1 MIILHVKV
9 YNLILKTLNKKNQKV
24 RILLNKQ
31 LSKYLGIDFG
41 INKSGVSISDSNKL
55 ISFPLETIETKNLL
69 DYIKQ
74 ISIDENIE
82 IFFEKIDLFLFLTES
97 EGFGLVVLEA
107 IENNIPVVCSNI
119 EPLSEFV
126 ENSYK
131 TLVNR
136 DNTGDIANFVYKILN
151 DDDLIKQ
158 IQIKQKNKIT
168 KEFPITLSAEK
179 HEKYY
184 INLLNN

>member
-41 INKSGVSISDSNKL
+41 VKKSGVSISDSNKL

-82 IFFEKIDLFLFLTES
+82 IIVIGKPLMLNNEIHDLEEEIVKFIKSLKNYLPSIQVERIDERFTSKIS
-97 EGFGLVVLEA
+97 
-107 IENNIPVVCSNI
+107 
-119 EPLSEFV
+119 
-126 ENSYK
+126 
-131 TLVNR
+131 
-136 DNTGDIANFVYKILN
+136 
-151 DDDLIKQ
+151 KQ
-158 IQIKQKNKIT
+158 IIINSGVGKKNRRDKLIIDKISASLILESYLIQKNK
-168 KEFPITLSAEK
+168 
-179 HEKYY
+179 
-184 INLLNN
+184 

>member
-41 INKSGVSISDSNKL
+41 IKKSGVSISDSNKL

-69 DYIKQ
+69 DYIRQ

-82 IFFEKIDLFLFLTES
+82 IVVIGKPLKLNNEIHDLEEEIVKFIKSLKNHLPNIQVERIDERFTSKIS
-97 EGFGLVVLEA
+97 
-107 IENNIPVVCSNI
+107 
-119 EPLSEFV
+119 
-126 ENSYK
+126 
-131 TLVNR
+131 
-136 DNTGDIANFVYKILN
+136 
-151 DDDLIKQ
+151 KQ
-158 IQIKQKNKIT
+158 IIINSGVRKKNRRDKLIIDKISASLILESYLIQKNK
-168 KEFPITLSAEK
+168 
-179 HEKYY
+179 
-184 INLLNN
+184 

>member
-1 MIILHVKV
+1 MIILHVKI

-41 INKSGVSISDSNKL
+41 IKKSGVSISDSNKL

-82 IFFEKIDLFLFLTES
+82 IVVIGKPLKLNNEIHDLEEEIVKFIKSLKNHLPNIQVERIDERFTSKIS
-97 EGFGLVVLEA
+97 
-107 IENNIPVVCSNI
+107 
-119 EPLSEFV
+119 
-126 ENSYK
+126 
-131 TLVNR
+131 
-136 DNTGDIANFVYKILN
+136 
-151 DDDLIKQ
+151 KQ
-158 IQIKQKNKIT
+158 IIIQSGVGKKNRRDKLIIDKISASLILESYLIQKNK
-168 KEFPITLSAEK
+168 
-179 HEKYY
+179 
-184 INLLNN
+184 

>member
-41 INKSGVSISDSNKL
+41 IKKSGVSISDSNKL

-82 IFFEKIDLFLFLTES
+82 IVVIGKPLRLNNEIHDLEEEIVKFIKSLKDHLPNIQVERIDERFTSKIS
-97 EGFGLVVLEA
+97 
-107 IENNIPVVCSNI
+107 
-119 EPLSEFV
+119 
-126 ENSYK
+126 
-131 TLVNR
+131 
-136 DNTGDIANFVYKILN
+136 
-151 DDDLIKQ
+151 KQ
-158 IQIKQKNKIT
+158 IIINSGVGKKNRRDKLIIDKISASLILESYLIQKNKW
-168 KEFPITLSAEK
+168 
-179 HEKYY
+179 
-184 INLLNN
+184 

>member
-41 INKSGVSISDSNKL
+41 IKKSGVSISDSNKL

-82 IFFEKIDLFLFLTES
+82 IVVIGKPLRLNNEIHDLEEEIVKFIKSLKNYLPNIQVERIDERFTSKIS
-97 EGFGLVVLEA
+97 
-107 IENNIPVVCSNI
+107 
-119 EPLSEFV
+119 
-126 ENSYK
+126 
-131 TLVNR
+131 
-136 DNTGDIANFVYKILN
+136 
-151 DDDLIKQ
+151 KQ
-158 IQIKQKNKIT
+158 IIINSGVGKKNRRDKLIIDKISASLILESYLIQKNKW
-168 KEFPITLSAEK
+168 
-179 HEKYY
+179 
-184 INLLNN
+184 

>member
-41 INKSGVSISDSNKL
+41 IKKSGVSISDSNKL

-69 DYIKQ
+69 DYIRQ

-82 IFFEKIDLFLFLTES
+82 IVVIGKPLKLNNEIHDLEEEIVKFIESLKNYLPNIQVERIDERFTSKIS
-97 EGFGLVVLEA
+97 
-107 IENNIPVVCSNI
+107 
-119 EPLSEFV
+119 
-126 ENSYK
+126 
-131 TLVNR
+131 
-136 DNTGDIANFVYKILN
+136 
-151 DDDLIKQ
+151 KQ
-158 IQIKQKNKIT
+158 IIINSGVGKKNRRDKLIIDKISASLILESYLIQKNK
-168 KEFPITLSAEK
+168 
-179 HEKYY
+179 
-184 INLLNN
+184 

>member
-41 INKSGVSISDSNKL
+41 IKKSGVSISDSNKL

-82 IFFEKIDLFLFLTES
+82 IVVIGKPLKLNNEIHDLEEEIVKFIESLKNYLPNIQVERIDERFTSKIS
-97 EGFGLVVLEA
+97 
-107 IENNIPVVCSNI
+107 
-119 EPLSEFV
+119 
-126 ENSYK
+126 
-131 TLVNR
+131 
-136 DNTGDIANFVYKILN
+136 
-151 DDDLIKQ
+151 KQ
-158 IQIKQKNKIT
+158 IIINSGVGKKNRRDKLIIDKISASLILESYLIQKNK
-168 KEFPITLSAEK
+168 
-179 HEKYY
+179 
-184 INLLNN
+184 

>member
-41 INKSGVSISDSNKL
+41 IKKSGVSISDSNKL

-82 IFFEKIDLFLFLTES
+82 IVVIGKPLKLNNEIHDLEEEIVKFIKSLKDHLPNIQVERIDERFTSKIS
-97 EGFGLVVLEA
+97 
-107 IENNIPVVCSNI
+107 
-119 EPLSEFV
+119 
-126 ENSYK
+126 
-131 TLVNR
+131 
-136 DNTGDIANFVYKILN
+136 
-151 DDDLIKQ
+151 KQ
-158 IQIKQKNKIT
+158 IIINSGVGKKNRRDKLIIDKISASLILESYLIQKNK
-168 KEFPITLSAEK
+168 
-179 HEKYY
+179 
-184 INLLNN
+184 

>member
-41 INKSGVSISDSNKL
+41 IKKSGISISDSNKL

-82 IFFEKIDLFLFLTES
+82 IVVIGKPLRLNNEIHDLEEEIVKFIESLKNYLPNIQVERIDERFTSKIS
-97 EGFGLVVLEA
+97 
-107 IENNIPVVCSNI
+107 
-119 EPLSEFV
+119 
-126 ENSYK
+126 
-131 TLVNR
+131 
-136 DNTGDIANFVYKILN
+136 
-151 DDDLIKQ
+151 KQ
-158 IQIKQKNKIT
+158 IIINSGVGKKNRRDKLIIDKISASLILESYLIQKNK
-168 KEFPITLSAEK
+168 
-179 HEKYY
+179 
-184 INLLNN
+184 

>member
-41 INKSGVSISDSNKL
+41 IKKSGVSISDSNKL

-82 IFFEKIDLFLFLTES
+82 IVVIGKPLRLNNEIHDLEEEIVKFIKSLKNHLPNIQVERIDERFTSKIS
-97 EGFGLVVLEA
+97 
-107 IENNIPVVCSNI
+107 
-119 EPLSEFV
+119 
-126 ENSYK
+126 
-131 TLVNR
+131 
-136 DNTGDIANFVYKILN
+136 
-151 DDDLIKQ
+151 KQ
-158 IQIKQKNKIT
+158 IIINSGVGKKNRRDKLIIDKISASLILESYLIQKNK
-168 KEFPITLSAEK
+168 
-179 HEKYY
+179 
-184 INLLNN
+184 

>member
-41 INKSGVSISDSNKL
+41 IKKSGVSISDSNKL
-55 ISFPLETIETKNLL
+55 ISFALETIETKNLI

-82 IFFEKIDLFLFLTES
+82 VVVIGKPLKLNNEIHDLEEKVVRFIKSLKNHLPNIKVERIDERFTS
-97 EGFGLVVLEA
+97 
-107 IENNIPVVCSNI
+107 
-119 EPLSEFV
+119 
-126 ENSYK
+126 
-131 TLVNR
+131 
-136 DNTGDIANFVYKILN
+136 KIS
-151 DDDLIKQ
+151 KQ
-158 IQIKQKNKIT
+158 IIIQSGLGKKNRRDKLIIDKISASLILESYLIQKNK
-168 KEFPITLSAEK
+168 
-179 HEKYY
+179 
-184 INLLNN
+184 

>member
-41 INKSGVSISDSNKL
+41 IKKSGVSISDSNKL

-82 IFFEKIDLFLFLTES
+82 IVVIGKPLKLNNKIHDLEEEIVKFIKSLKNYLP
-97 EGFGLVVLEA
+97 
-107 IENNIPVVCSNI
+107 NIQ
-119 EPLSEFV
+119 V
-126 ENSYK
+126 ERIDERFTS
-131 TLVNR
+131 
-136 DNTGDIANFVYKILN
+136 KIS
-151 DDDLIKQ
+151 KQ
-158 IQIKQKNKIT
+158 IIINSGVGKKNRRDKLIIDKISASLILESYLIQKNK
-168 KEFPITLSAEK
+168 
-179 HEKYY
+179 
-184 INLLNN
+184 

>member
-1 MIILHVKV
+1 LIILHVKV

-82 IFFEKIDLFLFLTES
+82 IVVIGKPLKLNNEIHDLEEEIVKFIKSLKNYLPNIQVERIDERFTSKIS
-97 EGFGLVVLEA
+97 
-107 IENNIPVVCSNI
+107 
-119 EPLSEFV
+119 
-126 ENSYK
+126 
-131 TLVNR
+131 
-136 DNTGDIANFVYKILN
+136 
-151 DDDLIKQ
+151 KQ
-158 IQIKQKNKIT
+158 IIINSGVGKKNRRDKLIIDKISASLILESYLILKNK
-168 KEFPITLSAEK
+168 
-179 HEKYY
+179 
-184 INLLNN
+184 

>member
-41 INKSGVSISDSNKL
+41 IKKSGVSISDSNKL
-55 ISFPLETIETKNLL
+55 ISFPLETIKTKNLL

-82 IFFEKIDLFLFLTES
+82 IVVIGKPLRLNNEIHDLEEEIVKFIKSLKNYLPNIQVERIDERFTSKIS
-97 EGFGLVVLEA
+97 
-107 IENNIPVVCSNI
+107 
-119 EPLSEFV
+119 
-126 ENSYK
+126 
-131 TLVNR
+131 
-136 DNTGDIANFVYKILN
+136 
-151 DDDLIKQ
+151 KQ
-158 IQIKQKNKIT
+158 IIINSGVGKKNRRDKLIIDKISASLILESYLIQKNK
-168 KEFPITLSAEK
+168 
-179 HEKYY
+179 
-184 INLLNN
+184 

>member
-41 INKSGVSISDSNKL
+41 IKKSGVSISDSNKL

-74 ISIDENIE
+74 ISVDENIE
-82 IFFEKIDLFLFLTES
+82 IVVIGKPLRLNNKIHDLEEEIIKFIKSLKNYLP
-97 EGFGLVVLEA
+97 
-107 IENNIPVVCSNI
+107 NIQ
-119 EPLSEFV
+119 V
-126 ENSYK
+126 ERIDERFTS
-131 TLVNR
+131 
-136 DNTGDIANFVYKILN
+136 KIS
-151 DDDLIKQ
+151 KQ
-158 IQIKQKNKIT
+158 IIINSGVGKKNRRDKLIIDKISASLILESYLIQKNK
-168 KEFPITLSAEK
+168 
-179 HEKYY
+179 
-184 INLLNN
+184 

>member
-41 INKSGVSISDSNKL
+41 IKKSGVSISDSNKL

-82 IFFEKIDLFLFLTES
+82 IVVIGKPLRLNNEIHDLE
-97 EGFGLVVLEA
+97 EEIV
-107 IENNIPVVCSNI
+107 
-119 EPLSEFV
+119 
-126 ENSYK
+126 K
-131 TLVNR
+131 
-136 DNTGDIANFVYKILN
+136 
-151 DDDLIKQ
+151 LIKSLKNYLPNIKVERIDERFTSKISKQ
-158 IQIKQKNKIT
+158 IIINSGVGKKNRRDKLIIDKISASLILESYLIQKNK
-168 KEFPITLSAEK
+168 
-179 HEKYY
+179 
-184 INLLNN
+184 

>member
-41 INKSGVSISDSNKL
+41 IKKSGISISDSNKL

-82 IFFEKIDLFLFLTES
+82 IVVIGKPLKLNNEIHDLEEEIVKFIKSLKNYLPNIQVERIDERFTSKISKKIIIKSGIGQKNRRDKSIIDKISASLILES
-97 EGFGLVVLEA
+97 
-107 IENNIPVVCSNI
+107 
-119 EPLSEFV
+119 
-126 ENSYK
+126 Y
-131 TLVNR
+131 
-136 DNTGDIANFVYKILN
+136 
-151 DDDLIKQ
+151 LI
-158 IQIKQKNKIT
+158 QKNK
-168 KEFPITLSAEK
+168 
-179 HEKYY
+179 
-184 INLLNN
+184 

>member
-41 INKSGVSISDSNKL
+41 IKKSGVSISDSNKL

-74 ISIDENIE
+74 RSIDENIE
-82 IFFEKIDLFLFLTES
+82 IIVIGKPLKLNNEIHDLEEEIVKFIKSLKNYLPNIQVERIDERFTSKIS
-97 EGFGLVVLEA
+97 
-107 IENNIPVVCSNI
+107 
-119 EPLSEFV
+119 
-126 ENSYK
+126 
-131 TLVNR
+131 
-136 DNTGDIANFVYKILN
+136 
-151 DDDLIKQ
+151 KQ
-158 IQIKQKNKIT
+158 IIINSGVGKKNRRDKLIIDKISASLILESYLIQKNK
-168 KEFPITLSAEK
+168 
-179 HEKYY
+179 
-184 INLLNN
+184 

>member
-41 INKSGVSISDSNKL
+41 IKKSGVSISDSNKL

-74 ISIDENIE
+74 ISIAENIE
-82 IFFEKIDLFLFLTES
+82 IIVIGIPLKLNNEIHDLEKEIVEFIKSLKNHLPNIQVERIDERFTS
-97 EGFGLVVLEA
+97 
-107 IENNIPVVCSNI
+107 
-119 EPLSEFV
+119 
-126 ENSYK
+126 
-131 TLVNR
+131 
-136 DNTGDIANFVYKILN
+136 KIS
-151 DDDLIKQ
+151 KQ
-158 IQIKQKNKIT
+158 IIINSGVGKKNRRDKLIIDKISASLILESYLIQKNK
-168 KEFPITLSAEK
+168 
-179 HEKYY
+179 
-184 INLLNN
+184 

>member
-41 INKSGVSISDSNKL
+41 IKKSGVSISDSNKL

-69 DYIKQ
+69 DYIRQ

-82 IFFEKIDLFLFLTES
+82 IVVIGKPLKLNNEIHDLEEEIVKFIKSLKNYLPNIQVERIDERFTSKISRQIIINSGVGKKNRRDKLIIDKISASLILES
-97 EGFGLVVLEA
+97 
-107 IENNIPVVCSNI
+107 
-119 EPLSEFV
+119 
-126 ENSYK
+126 Y
-131 TLVNR
+131 
-136 DNTGDIANFVYKILN
+136 
-151 DDDLIKQ
+151 LI
-158 IQIKQKNKIT
+158 QKNK
-168 KEFPITLSAEK
+168 
-179 HEKYY
+179 
-184 INLLNN
+184 